1 MTSPHSL
8 PFSNPAMPGD
18 AVSVLVL
25 VEDSGQMAVK
35 WPDVRDSYLPIL
47 LENLRTADQS
57 VQVRFQPPPPLSLLI
72 IRLLFF
78 QIEAR
83 WLTTSSPTPV
93 ATYSILDA
101 AECRNIPDL
110 ALGQGP
116 NTKISPMVIHNAIK
130 QGRYGNPSP
139 PLPPSTKSVSPST
152 PPTQDSSPPAS
163 SPPHRKTATSPSA
176 PRNRGRGS
184 ETSNSPPESGGGGLV
199 SYLQQ
204 MHGLTKKKSYGVKA
218 PKKTYSDIHLP
229 MAGRPILPR
238 LEVPQSDIYSYPSFD
253 NTHGPEPRVL
263 VSDSQP
269 PPSRRHSD
277 DQLPP
282 TSLVTRTG
290 NDDRRARRRGPWLP
304 IAPLASSTPS
314 SPTSVTS
321 PGTLA
326 ALQSLASMTPRLPE
340 FATKGRGQAPSG
352 MGSADAQ
359 DLYASY
365 GPGSVETSHS
375 YPVHPAM
382 ASRLADSHAPYP
394 ASPPQDPQLNT
405 SPTYF
410 YSHVPGAA
418 PQWSQQGSVG
428 ASPASSAS
436 APSPSHTSA
445 SGFSD
450 TSRQYSDFGYG
461 SSSPSSA
468 AVTPI
473 SMTAPARMADN
484 SEDQPFIITPE
495 IVAKS
500 DADMEEV
507 LRSGALQ
514 ANMTPALCGGVGV
527 QQQQPS
533 PMFAHSEPLSSPD
546 QYYYPALSSPQGHAV
561 HPQDGGYPVYHH
573 YHNHHDVAH
582 MGTELSHADGGQWQ
596 YGGGQ
601 HGYMPPVP
609 DYIPN
614 GHWYPS

>member
-1 MTSPHSL
+1 
-8 PFSNPAMPGD
+8 
-18 AVSVLVL
+18 
-25 VEDSGQMAVK
+25 
-35 WPDVRDSYLPIL
+35 
-47 LENLRTADQS
+47 
-57 VQVRFQPPPPLSLLI
+57 
-72 IRLLFF
+72 
-78 QIEAR
+78 
-83 WLTTSSPTPV
+83 
-93 ATYSILDA
+93 
-101 AECRNIPDL
+101 
-110 ALGQGP
+110 
-116 NTKISPMVIHNAIK
+116 
-130 QGRYGNPSP
+130 
-139 PLPPSTKSVSPST
+139 
-152 PPTQDSSPPAS
+152 
-163 SPPHRKTATSPSA
+163 
-176 PRNRGRGS
+176 
-184 ETSNSPPESGGGGLV
+184 
-199 SYLQQ
+199 

-263 VSDSQP
+263 VSDSQS

-290 NDDRRARRRGPWLP
+290 NDDRRARRWGPWLP

-326 ALQSLASMTPRLPE
+326 ALQSLASMTPRLPD
-340 FATKGRGQAPSG
+340 FATKGRGQPPSA
-352 MGSADAQ
+352 MSAEAQ

-365 GPGSVETSHS
+365 GPGSVETSQS
-375 YPVHPAM
+375 YSVHPAM

-394 ASPPQDPQLNT
+394 ASPPQDPQLNA

-410 YSHVPGAA
+410 YSRVPGGT

-461 SSSPSSA
+461 SSPPTSA

-473 SMTAPARMADN
+473 SVTAPATARMADN

-514 ANMTPALCGGVGV
+514 ANMTPGMCGGVGV
-527 QQQQPS
+527 QQQYPS
-533 PMFAHSEPLSSPD
+533 PMFASSESLSSPD
-546 QYYYPALSSPQGHAV
+546 QYYYPALASPQSHAV
-561 HPQDGGYPVYHH
+561 HQQDGGYPVYHH
-573 YHNHHDVAH
+573 QHHPHDVVH
-582 MGTELSHADGGQWQ
+582 MNAELSHADGGQWQ

-601 HGYMPPVP
+601 NGYMPPVQ